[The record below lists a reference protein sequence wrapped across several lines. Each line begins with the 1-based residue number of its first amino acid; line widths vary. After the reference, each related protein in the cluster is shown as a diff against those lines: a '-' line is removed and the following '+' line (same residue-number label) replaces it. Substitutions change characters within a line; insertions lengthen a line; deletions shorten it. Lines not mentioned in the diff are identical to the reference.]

1 MQEAEKT
8 FSLCS
13 NQVPYSMV
21 LRDIEKELVP
31 YSIKNNKAIIVYSPL
46 QRGLLTGKI
55 KPGHTFNEGDTRHG
69 NRFYTTENIT
79 RVNSVLDS
87 LRPLAAEK
95 NATLA
100 QLVLRWTIDQPG
112 ITIALAGARNAE
124 QAVQNAKAA
133 DVKLTKEDITFINDK
148 LGKLELVMP

>member
-1 MQEAEKT
+1 M
-8 FSLCS
+8 
-13 NQVPYSMV
+13 
-21 LRDIEKELVP
+21 
-31 YSIKNNKAIIVYSPL
+31 
-46 QRGLLTGKI
+46 
-55 KPGHTFNEGDTRHG
+55 
-69 NRFYTTENIT
+69 
-79 RVNSVLDS
+79 LDS

-133 DVKLTKEDITFINDK
+133 DVKLTKEDIAFINDK
-148 LGKLELVMP
+148 LGKLELVMQ